1 MMRWIVSIV
10 LAALAPA
17 AASASGGTSPAPAP
31 AGAYAVRFCRGS
43 CSPHAGAVR
52 RTGVLVLLDEPL
64 RDQQGRTR
72 DKWLEPG
79 PINGCLR
86 LDPVQ
91 GGGGWLSI
99 RGGTGWVFDPHAQA
113 SRFVTWSV
121 RAPDGTVR
129 FELDR
134 APDAGYQVELKP
146 SASGLHGMGE
156 TWSVPPGALDARLPD
171 EVDARRIGKADP
183 SRCPRLGVDGD
194 AMHDVSEP

>member
-1 MMRWIVSIV
+1 MRWIVSIV
-10 LAALAPA
+10 LVALAPA
-17 AASASGGTSPAPAP
+17 AAVASGGSSPAAAP
-31 AGAYAVRFCRGS
+31 AGAYAVRFCQGS

-52 RTGVLVLLDEPL
+52 RTGLLVLFDEPL

-91 GGGGWLSI
+91 GGA
-99 RGGTGWVFDPHAQA
+99 GWVFAPSAQTR
-113 SRFVTWSV
+113 RFVTWSV
-121 RAPDGTVR
+121 HAPDGTVR

-156 TWSVPPGALDARLPD
+156 TWSVPPGALDARPPD

-183 SRCPRLGVDGD
+183 SRCPRLGVDSD